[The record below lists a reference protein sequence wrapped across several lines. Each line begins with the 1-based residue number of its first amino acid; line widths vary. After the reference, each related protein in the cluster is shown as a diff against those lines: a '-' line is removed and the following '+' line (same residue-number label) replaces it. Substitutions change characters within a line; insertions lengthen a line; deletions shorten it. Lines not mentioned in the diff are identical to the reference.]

1 MSAYAKMAF
10 VKMTPHYRPDID
22 GLRAIAV
29 LSVMLYHL
37 HSAWLPGGFAGVDVF
52 FVISGYVVTASL
64 VNHQASSLGS
74 FISGFYARRMARILP
89 ALTLTLVLSALLA
102 TLFIPQAWL
111 SELSEQTVRYAFFG
125 LSNWVLQNNTDVY
138 FAPRAEFNPY
148 THTWSLGV
156 EEQFYLI
163 VPILLFYWARHQDH
177 ARAII
182 KNSALS
188 ILGLLCALSLA
199 ICYWAS
205 TNNPAM
211 AFYFIGAR
219 FWELGFGAILFLQ
232 TQHARA
238 PHPHSWR
245 STVDQSLPYLGIAGL
260 ALAFV
265 ATNPNAFPWPWAI
278 VTVIATLCLIGG
290 AHAPTN
296 HGVRRLLA
304 NSLLVWVGQRSYSLY
319 LWHWPIYVLLRWTT
333 GLENAITQVIALV
346 LTLIIASLSYQFVEQ
361 PLRQNR
367 WLKNRANIVQ
377 IVFFALLTVGG
388 FYAVNA
394 MFSHASKISLSKVTN
409 TPSDWYRTSL
419 QIYPEVAPAACQIQS
434 SVIDFHGGKIV
445 HMVPTQCTIA
455 TNQQAIYV
463 LGDSHAGMLAPALT
477 QISAAQAKRV
487 DIYTFPGCSY
497 INFQAPMQGQFSK
510 ECLAFNEAARDQIA
524 NSAKAHDLV
533 VLSSLRLMRY
543 GDQWTY
549 FNYPDMY
556 DKMYGGDAQQKRQA
570 ALLDAYQWLI
580 PFTQHQVYVLFAEPT
595 PIFKAPTFRC
605 SDWFN
610 RSNPICV
617 GQNEQSRQEL
627 ERLRA
632 PIVQAMAQ
640 LAKGNRDIYLWD
652 PFPVLC
658 PKATCTTYSKD
669 RPLFFDGDHLSNYG
683 NLVIYPSLSK
693 TIEQIQK
700 GAEAKSHSLTN

>member
-1 MSAYAKMAF
+1 MAF
-10 VKMTPHYRPDID
+10 VKMSPHYRPDID

-37 HSAWLPGGFAGVDVF
+37 NSAWLPGGFAGVDVF

-64 VNHQASSLGS
+64 INHQASSFGS

-111 SELSEQTVRYAFFG
+111 SELSEQTARYAFFG

-138 FAPRAEFNPY
+138 FAPRAEFNPF

-188 ILGLLCALSLA
+188 ILGILCVLSLA

-205 TNNPAM
+205 AKNPAM

-232 TQHARA
+232 TQHASV
-238 PHPHSWR
+238 PQLHSWR
-245 STVDQSLPYLGIAGL
+245 STVVKLLPYLGVAGL
-260 ALAFV
+260 AIAFV

-278 VTVIATLCLIGG
+278 VTVIATLFLIGG
-290 AHAPTN
+290 AHAPTD
-296 HGVRRLLA
+296 HGVRRILA
-304 NSLLVWVGQRSYSLY
+304 NTTLVWIGRRSYSLY

-333 GLENAITQVIALV
+333 GLENVITQIIALA
-346 LTLIIASLSYQFVEQ
+346 LTLIIASLSYQLIEQ
-361 PLRQNR
+361 PFRQNR
-367 WLKNRANIVQ
+367 WLSNRANIVQ

-388 FYAVNA
+388 FYTVNA
-394 MFSHASKISLSKVTN
+394 IFSHASKISLSKVTN

-419 QIYPEVAPAACQIQS
+419 QIYPEVASTACQTQS
-434 SVIDFHGGKIV
+434 SIIDFHGGKIIRV
-445 HMVPTQCTIA
+445 LPTNCSHAIKE
-455 TNQQAIYV
+455 QAIYI
-463 LGDSHAGMLAPALT
+463 LGDSHTSMLEPVLT
-477 QISAAQAKRV
+477 QISAAQGKRV
-487 DIYTFPGCSY
+487 EIYHFPGPGCSY
-497 INFQAPMQGQFSK
+497 ISFQAPMREQFSP
-510 ECLAFNEAARDQIA
+510 ECIAFNQAARDHIA
-524 NSAKAHDLV
+524 STAKAGDLV
-533 VLSSLRLMRY
+533 LLSSLRMMRY

-549 FNYPDMY
+549 FDYPDMY
-556 DKMYGGDAQQKRQA
+556 DKMYGGKAQQRRQA
-570 ALLDAYQWLI
+570 ALLDADQWLA
-580 PFTQHQVYVLFAEPT
+580 PFTQNHLYVLFAEPV

-640 LAKGNRDIYLWD
+640 LAQNSPNIYLWD
-652 PFPVLC
+652 PFPALC
-658 PKATCTTYSKD
+658 PGVTCSTFANS

-683 NLVIYPSLSK
+683 NLAIYSSLSN
-693 TIEQIQK
+693 TIEKIQDSQ
-700 GAEAKSHSLTN
+700 GNTAGKSSR